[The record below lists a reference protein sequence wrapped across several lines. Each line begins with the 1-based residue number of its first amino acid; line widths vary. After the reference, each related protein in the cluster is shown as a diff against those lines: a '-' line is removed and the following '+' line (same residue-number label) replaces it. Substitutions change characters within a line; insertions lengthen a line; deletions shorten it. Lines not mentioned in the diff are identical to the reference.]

1 MEKRYFI
8 PLLLSGI
15 ALSMCISCKKDSV
28 PSSPG
33 QPALS
38 KIIKDGALE
47 TEFLYVSGKGLVRT
61 NYYDSE
67 TGQLSSFNKRSEENT
82 SELQSLMRISYT
94 VLCLKKNL
102 YEQNNTQLVQYYIL
116 LLA

>member
-1 MEKRYFI
+1 MIRRPPRSTRTDTRFPYTTLFR
-8 PLLLSGI
+8 S
-15 ALSMCISCKKDSV
+15 

-47 TEFLYVSGKGLVRT
+47 TEFLYESGKGLVRI

-67 TGQLSSFNKRSEENT
+67 TGQLSSFNKFDYDTKGLLQSYSAHKASGKIT
-82 SELQSLMRISYT
+82 SERT
-94 VLCLKKNL
+94 FLKGSDGKIGRAH
-102 YEQNNTQLVQYYIL
+102 V
-116 LLA
+116 

>member
-1 MEKRYFI
+1 M
-8 PLLLSGI
+8 S
-15 ALSMCISCKKDSV
+15 SSCKKDAV

-47 TEFLYVSGKGLVRT
+47 TEFLYESGKGLVRI

-67 TGQLSSFNKRSEENT
+67 TGQLSSFNKFDYDTKGLLQSYSAHNASGKIT
-82 SELQSLMRISYT
+82 SEKT
-94 VLCLKKNL
+94 HLKGSDGKFNNSDIKILTGTDSCKENLRDRKN
-102 YEQNNTQLVQYYIL
+102 
-116 LLA
+116 

>member
-1 MEKRYFI
+1 M
-8 PLLLSGI
+8 S
-15 ALSMCISCKKDSV
+15 SSCKKDSV

-47 TEFLYVSGKGLVRT
+47 TEFLYESGKGLVRI

-67 TGQLSSFNKRSEENT
+67 TGQLSSFNKFDYDTKGLLQSYSAHKASGKIT
-82 SELQSLMRISYT
+82 SERTFLKGSKGKFIRTDLQIL
-94 VLCLKKNL
+94 
-102 YEQNNTQLVQYYIL
+102 NNKT
-116 LLA
+116 AN